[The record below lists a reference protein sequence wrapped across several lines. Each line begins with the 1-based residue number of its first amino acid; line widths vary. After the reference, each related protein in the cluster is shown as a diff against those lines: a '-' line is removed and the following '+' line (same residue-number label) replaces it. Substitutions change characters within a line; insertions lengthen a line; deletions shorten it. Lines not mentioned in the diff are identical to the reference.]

1 MRHYVPMKRLVAL
14 LVPALLGGG
23 LSGTAYAA
31 PLPISPFPTAAAV
44 IPRAAAIVT
53 LPQPGT
59 DLARLPLGDSRVT
72 TTGPGKVGWTWACT
86 PGNPNAP
93 GASQDGPWIEGDEW
107 NLLEKLAVRGAISWK
122 SAAKYAEKSGATTR
136 TVTTMRVPTIG
147 TTGEFPIARADPA
160 YAYDRN
166 PSPIT
171 PREKVVTI
179 PKNPV
184 KAAKPSCL
192 PLGAIGVAKNGVM
205 LYNSL
210 DARNMD
216 ARAHE
221 MQDSCEGH
229 PNPAEYHYHA
239 GSACVVGSNTNAGPN
254 SAVLF
259 GYAFD
264 GFGIYVERDSKGA
277 MLTNA
282 DLDACHGRTSK
293 VMWNGKMQKI
303 YHYVV
308 TQEFPYL
315 LGCFTGTNTVL
326 AARGN

>member
-1 MRHYVPMKRLVAL
+1 MRRLGPLVAAAIAA
-14 LVPALLGGG
+14 LVGGALT
-23 LSGTAYAA
+23 GTAYAA
-31 PLPISPFPTAAAV
+31 PLPI
-44 IPRAAAIVT
+44 PRAGAIAT

-59 DLARLPLGDSRVT
+59 DLTSLPLGDTKVT

-93 GASQDGPWIEGDEW
+93 GAIHDGPWIDGDEW

-122 SAAKYAEKSGATTR
+122 TAAKYAEKSGATTR
-136 TVTTMRVPTIG
+136 TVTTMRVPTVG
-147 TTGEFPIARADPA
+147 TTGEFPIARDDPA
-160 YAYDRN
+160 HAYDRN
-166 PSPIT
+166 PSSIT
-171 PREKVVTI
+171 PRQKVVTI
-179 PKNPV
+179 TKDPV

-192 PLGAIGVAKNGVM
+192 PMGAIGVAKNGVM
-205 LYNSL
+205 LYNAL

-229 PNPAEYHYHA
+229 PNFAEYHYHA
-239 GSACVVGSNTNAGPN
+239 GSACVVGTNTNAGPN

-264 GFGIYVERDSKGA
+264 GFGIYVERDSKGN

-293 VMWNGKMQKI
+293 VMWNGKLQRI

-315 LGCFTGTNTVL
+315 LGCFAGTNTVP
-326 AARGN
+326 AAGGPQG

>member
-1 MRHYVPMKRLVAL
+1 MKRLVVL
-14 LVPALLGGG
+14 LAAPLLGGA
-23 LSGTAYAA
+23 LTGTAFAA
-31 PLPISPFPTAAAV
+31 PAPMPGAPA
-44 IPRAAAIVT
+44 PRAGAIQA
-53 LPQPGT
+53 LPKPGT
-59 DLARLPLGDSRVT
+59 DLTRLPLGDTKVT
-72 TTGPGKVGWTWACT
+72 TTGPARVGWTWACT

-93 GASQDGPWIEGDEW
+93 GAIHDGPWIDGDEW
-107 NLLEKLAVRGAISWK
+107 NLLEKLAVRGEISWK
-122 SAAKYAEKSGATTR
+122 TSAKYAEKSGATTR

-147 TTGEFPIARADPA
+147 TTGEFPIARDDPA
-160 YAYDRN
+160 HAYDRN
-166 PSPIT
+166 PSSIT
-171 PREKVVTI
+171 PRQKVVTI
-179 PKNPV
+179 ARKPV

-192 PLGAIGVAKNGVM
+192 PMGAIGVAKNGVM
-205 LYNSL
+205 LYNAL

-229 PNPAEYHYHA
+229 PNFAEYHYHA
-239 GSACVVGSNTNAGPN
+239 GSACVVGSDTNAGPN

-264 GFGIYVERDSKGA
+264 GFGIYVERDSKGN

-293 VMWNGKMQKI
+293 VMWNGKMQRI

-315 LGCFTGTNTVL
+315 LGCFTGTNTVP
-326 AARGN
+326 AAGGPQG

>member
-1 MRHYVPMKRLVAL
+1 MRRPVPLVSVAL
-14 LVPALLGGG
+14 VSSALLGGA
-23 LSGTAYAA
+23 LTGTAYAA
-31 PLPISPFPTAAAV
+31 PLPAAPMPL
-44 IPRAAAIVT
+44 PRAGAIQT

-59 DLARLPLGDSRVT
+59 DLTRLPLGDTKVT

-93 GASQDGPWIEGDEW
+93 GAIHDGPWIEGDEW

-122 SAAKYAEKSGATTR
+122 TAAKYAEKSGATTR

-147 TTGEFPIARADPA
+147 TTGEFPIARDDPA
-160 YAYDRN
+160 HAYDRN
-166 PSPIT
+166 PSSVT
-171 PREKVVTI
+171 PRQKVVTI
-179 PKNPV
+179 AKNPV

-192 PLGAIGVAKNGVM
+192 PMGAIGVAKNGVM
-205 LYNSL
+205 LYNAL

-229 PNPAEYHYHA
+229 PNFAEYHYHA
-239 GSACVVGSNTNAGPN
+239 GSACVVGSNANAGPN

-264 GFGIYVERDSKGA
+264 GFGIYVERDSKGN
-277 MLTNA
+277 MLTND

-293 VMWNGKMQKI
+293 VMWNGKMQRI

-315 LGCFTGTNTVL
+315 LGCFMGTNTVP
-326 AARGN
+326 AAGGPQG

>member
-1 MRHYVPMKRLVAL
+1 MTHPLALAGTALFAGAL
-14 LVPALLGGG
+14 LAAGVA
-23 LSGTAYAA
+23 GTAQAA
-31 PLPISPFPTAAAV
+31 PLPL
-44 IPRAAAIVT
+44 PRASTIQL
-53 LPQPGT
+53 LPQAGT
-59 DLARLPLGDSRVT
+59 DLTQLPLGDSRVT
-72 TTGPGKVGWTWACT
+72 STGPGKVGWTWACT

-93 GASQDGPWIEGDEW
+93 GASQVGPWIEGDEW
-107 NLLEKLAVRGAISWK
+107 NVLEKLAVRGEISWK
-122 SAAKYAEKSGATTR
+122 TASKYAEKSTSGKR
-136 TVTTMRVPTIG
+136 TVTTMRVPTVG
-147 TTGEFPIARADPA
+147 TTGEFPIARDDPA

-166 PSPIT
+166 PSPVT
-171 PREKVVTI
+171 SREKVVTI
-179 PKNPV
+179 PKNPA
-184 KAAKPSCL
+184 KATKPSCL
-192 PLGAIGVAKNGVM
+192 PMGAIGVAKNGVM
-205 LYNSL
+205 LYNAL
-210 DARNMD
+210 DARNLD

-229 PNPAEYHYHA
+229 PNPTEYHYHA

-277 MLTNA
+277 MLTNK

-293 VMWNGKMQKI
+293 VMWNGKMQRV

-315 LGCFTGTNTVL
+315 LGCFTGTNAVP
-326 AARGN
+326 AGGS

>member
-1 MRHYVPMKRLVAL
+1 MTVRPKRLAAL
-14 LVPALLGGG
+14 VTAALLGGA
-23 LSGTAYAA
+23 LTGTAYAA
-31 PLPISPFPTAAAV
+31 PLPI
-44 IPRAAAIVT
+44 PREGAIKV

-59 DLARLPLGDSRVT
+59 DLTRLPLGDTKVT

-86 PGNPNAP
+86 TGNPNAP
-93 GASQDGPWIEGDEW
+93 GAIHDGPWINGDEW
-107 NLLEKLAVRGAISWK
+107 NLLEKLAVRGEISWK

-147 TTGEFPIARADPA
+147 TTGEFPIARDDPA
-160 YAYDRN
+160 HAYDRN
-166 PSPIT
+166 PSSIT
-171 PREKVVTI
+171 PREKVVTL

-192 PLGAIGVAKNGVM
+192 PMGAIGVAKNGVM
-205 LYNSL
+205 LYNAL

-229 PNPAEYHYHA
+229 PNFAEYHYHA
-239 GSACVVGSNTNAGPN
+239 GSACVVGGNNTS

-264 GFGIYVERDSKGA
+264 GFGIYVERDSKGD

-293 VMWNGKMQKI
+293 VMWNGKKQRI

-315 LGCFTGTNTVL
+315 LGCFMGTNSVPP
-326 AARGN
+326 ARS

>member
-1 MRHYVPMKRLVAL
+1 MRRLGPLVAAAVVA
-14 LVPALLGGG
+14 LVGGALT
-23 LSGTAYAA
+23 GTAYASPIPPA
-31 PLPISPFPTAAAV
+31 PAP
-44 IPRAAAIVT
+44 IPRAGAIQT

-59 DLARLPLGDSRVT
+59 DLTSLPLGDTKVT

-86 PGNPNAP
+86 SGNPNAP
-93 GASQDGPWIEGDEW
+93 GAIHDGPWIQGDEW
-107 NLLEKLAVRGAISWK
+107 NLLEKLAVRGVISWK
-122 SAAKYAEKSGATTR
+122 TAAKYAEKSGATTR
-136 TVTTMRVPTIG
+136 TVTTMRVPTVG
-147 TTGEFPIARADPA
+147 TTGEFPIARDDPA
-160 YAYDRN
+160 SAYDRN
-166 PSPIT
+166 PSSIT
-171 PREKVVTI
+171 PRQKVVTI
-179 PKNPV
+179 SKNPV

-192 PLGAIGVAKNGVM
+192 PMGAIGVAKNGVM
-205 LYNSL
+205 LYNAL

-229 PNPAEYHYHA
+229 PNFAEYHYHA
-239 GSACVVGSNTNAGPN
+239 GSACVVGSDTHAGPN

-264 GFGIYVERDSKGA
+264 GFGIYVERDSKGN
-277 MLTNA
+277 MLTNK

-293 VMWNGKMQKI
+293 VMWNGKMQRI

-315 LGCFTGTNTVL
+315 LGCFAGTNTVP
-326 AARGN
+326 AAGGPQG